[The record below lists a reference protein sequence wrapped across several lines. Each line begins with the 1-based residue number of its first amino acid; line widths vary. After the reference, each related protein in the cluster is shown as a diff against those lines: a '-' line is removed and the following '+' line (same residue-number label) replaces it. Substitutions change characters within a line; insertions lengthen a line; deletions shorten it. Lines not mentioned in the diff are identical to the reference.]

1 MTRIAWFHCFSGIA
15 GDMALGALL
24 DAGVDQD
31 ELMKL
36 VRRLPVDNWTF
47 EVEEVLR
54 GGIAATKVHV
64 RTNETGIHRTASQ
77 IKEIIKLAALPERV
91 ASRALGVFKV
101 LAEAEG
107 KIHRQTPEQVHF
119 HEVGAVDSIVD
130 IVGVCSAL
138 EILAVD
144 EIYSSPV
151 ALGLGKTTSAHGV
164 IPVPAPAVLRLL
176 VGIPTTNTG
185 VPYELTT
192 PTGAALMNFL
202 VTGWGGMPDMVIE
215 RDGFGAGQ
223 RDSDGL
229 PNLVQTVIGES
240 TTVSSV
246 GHPVFLFEVNIDDA
260 TGETLAHSI
269 TKCLEVGAYDAW
281 VTPIVMKKGRPGYLM
296 SVLCN
301 PSNIVEIRETLTKE
315 TGSFGVRGQTLER
328 WPAARTMDYVE
339 VAGHR
344 VGVKVSSDRV
354 KIEYDDAVRVAE
366 IVDLS
371 IREVISLAE
380 ETWRK
385 SLLD

>member
-144 EIYSSPV
+144 
-151 ALGLGKTTSAHGV
+151 
-164 IPVPAPAVLRLL
+164 
-176 VGIPTTNTG
+176 
-185 VPYELTT
+185 
-192 PTGAALMNFL
+192 
-202 VTGWGGMPDMVIE
+202 
-215 RDGFGAGQ
+215 
-223 RDSDGL
+223 
-229 PNLVQTVIGES
+229 
-240 TTVSSV
+240 
-246 GHPVFLFEVNIDDA
+246 
-260 TGETLAHSI
+260 
-269 TKCLEVGAYDAW
+269 
-281 VTPIVMKKGRPGYLM
+281 
-296 SVLCN
+296 
-301 PSNIVEIRETLTKE
+301 
-315 TGSFGVRGQTLER
+315 
-328 WPAARTMDYVE
+328 
-339 VAGHR
+339 
-344 VGVKVSSDRV
+344 
-354 KIEYDDAVRVAE
+354 
-366 IVDLS
+366 
-371 IREVISLAE
+371 
-380 ETWRK
+380 
-385 SLLD
+385 